1 MNQLYKV
8 RISPGLEYECLGDE
22 GLCLVPGQQV
32 VIRCE
37 RYLDYATV
45 YEATGRQV
53 EDVEAFERQ
62 RAQQSRGRHIEGQK
76 VPQVMRVATEEDR
89 AQAAE
94 NDARAREA
102 HVATMER
109 IRAHGLEMKLI
120 YTHYVF
126 DRKLIIFQFSAD
138 GRIDFRELLRDLSGL
153 LKARVELRQVGVRDE
168 ASILGGIGTC
178 GRPLCCASFLPS
190 FNSINVKMA
199 KQQGLS
205 LNPQNISGCCG
216 RLKCCLQYEAEAY
229 REMTAEL
236 KLRQQAAA
244 LSAEKERQ
252 AAAEKAG
259 DVSEAPPEPDL
270 FDGEGTIVTARSI
283 VVPSAATPRQ
293 EGAPPRRRERGQG
306 GQGAKSERGAGQPPR
321 RGGEGAPRPG
331 GASSARPGGG
341 RPQGNPQKRPLPP
354 PGADARVDG
363 TLPAGGAPTAPRGE
377 RRRGP
382 GGERRRE
389 PRPERPEGGEGA
401 PSPRPER
408 LSRPRGGGEGAV
420 VRPEGVEGT
429 PSPRPSGGEA

>member
-1 MNQLYKV
+1 MKQLYKV
-8 RISPGLEYECLGDE
+8 RISPGLEYECLGEE
-22 GLCLVPGQQV
+22 GLCLSPGQQV

-76 VPQVMRVATEEDR
+76 VPQVMRVATEEDQ

-259 DVSEAPPEPDL
+259 DAPEPLAVPDL
-270 FDGEGTIVTARSI
+270 FDGEGTIVAARSI

-293 EGAPPRRRERGQG
+293 EGAPPPRRRERGQG
-306 GQGAKSERGAGQPPR
+306 GQGARPERGAGQPR
-321 RGGEGAPRPG
+321 RGGEGAPRSG

-363 TLPAGGAPTAPRGE
+363 TLPAGGAPQAPRGE
-377 RRRGP
+377 RRRGQ

-389 PRPERPEGGEGA
+389 PRPEDGEGA
-401 PSPRPER
+401 PQPRPAER
-408 LSRPRGGGEGAV
+408 ASRPRGGGEGGAPQP
-420 VRPEGVEGT
+420 RPEG
-429 PSPRPSGGEA
+429 GEA

>member
-244 LSAEKERQ
+244 LSAEKECQ

-259 DVSEAPPEPDL
+259 DVSEAPSEPDL

-341 RPQGNPQKRPLPP
+341 RPQGNPQKHPLPP

-408 LSRPRGGGEGAV
+408 SSRPRGGGEGAV
-420 VRPEGVEGT
+420 VRPEGGEGT